1 MKPQYFVA
9 ILFATSLY
17 WMYLLYAPFLL
28 TITIA
33 ALLAISTSNIQDF
46 FYKLFKN
53 RLAAALA
60 SSFLLATLFFAPL
73 GYFLATLTMKLKS
86 IEPQVYLGLEVYIK
100 EFIANPPTYLAFLE
114 PYSKD
119 ILKEWNVSSL
129 ASKVISMTGAIGAFS
144 AGFLKNAF
152 LTIIFY
158 FFAQYNGAYI
168 VEFLK
173 RVVQMSVEETTLI
186 AKEISSVMSVVFYSI
201 ITTAMFEGVLFGLA
215 VSFIGYNGLLFG
227 IMYGFASLIPVV
239 GGIMMWLPFMIYEFS
254 IGETSNAIFIAIYSI
269 VVISVI
275 ADTFVKPLII
285 KEINNRLLK
294 EDDTRINELVIFFA
308 IIAGLAT
315 FGFWGMILG
324 PAITAF
330 FLTILKLFEART
342 KECEDLSNSYKS
354 QDNHS

>member
-28 TITIA
+28 SITIA
-33 ALLAISTSNIQDF
+33 ALLAVSTSNLQDLL
-46 FYKLFKN
+46 YKLSKSRF
-53 RLAAALA
+53 AAALIA
-60 SSFLLATLFFAPL
+60 SLLLAVLFFAPL
-73 GYFLATLTMKLKS
+73 GYFLAKLTIKLNS
-86 IEPQVYLGLEVYIK
+86 LDPQVFLGVEAYIK
-100 EFIANPPTYLAFLE
+100 EFMANPPDYLQFLK
-114 PYSKD
+114 PYVTDVLKD
-119 ILKEWNVSSL
+119 IDVNYLTSKAISL
-129 ASKVISMTGAIGAFS
+129 TGTIGAFS

-152 LTIIFY
+152 LIIIFY
-158 FFAQYNGAYI
+158 FFAQYNGAFI

-173 RVVQMSVEETTLI
+173 RVVQMSVEETTTL
-186 AKEISSVMSVVFYSI
+186 AKELSAVMSVVFYSI
-201 ITTAMFEGVLFGLA
+201 IVTAMFEGILFGVA

-239 GGIMMWLPFMIYEFS
+239 GGALMWLPFMLYEFS
-254 IGETSNAIFIAIYSI
+254 IGDSYNAVFIALYSI
-269 VVISVI
+269 IVISVI

-294 EDDTRINELVIFFA
+294 EDDTRVNELVIFFA

-342 KECEDLSNSYKS
+342 KECETKIIEV
-354 QDNHS
+354 

>member
-33 ALLAISTSNIQDF
+33 ALLAVSTSNIQSYLHKYLKSRF
-46 FYKLFKN
+46 
-53 RLAAALA
+53 LAALT
-60 SSFLLATLFFAPL
+60 SSFLLAVLFFAPL
-73 GYFLATLTMKLKS
+73 GYFLATLTIKLNS
-86 IEPQVYLGLEVYIK
+86 IDPQTLKGLEVYIRNL
-100 EFIANPPTYLAFLE
+100 IQNPPEYLEFVK
-114 PYSKD
+114 PYAIDALKGLKVNVLTSKA
-119 ILKEWNVSSL
+119 ISL
-129 ASKVISMTGAIGAFS
+129 TGTVGAFS

-152 LTIIFY
+152 LIIIFY
-158 FFAQYNGAYI
+158 FFSQYNGIYI
-168 VEFLK
+168 VNFLK
-173 RVVQMSVEETTLI
+173 RVVQMSVEETTIL
-186 AKEISSVMSVVFYSI
+186 AKELSAVMSVVFYSI
-201 ITTAMFEGVLFGLA
+201 IVTAMFEGILFGVA
-215 VSFIGYNGLLFG
+215 VSFMGYNGLLFG

-239 GGIMMWLPFMIYEFS
+239 GGILMWLPFMIYEFS
-254 IGETSNAIFIAIYSI
+254 IGDTKNAIFIALYSI
-269 VVISVI
+269 LVISII
-275 ADTFVKPLII
+275 ADTFIKPLII

-294 EDDTRINELVIFFA
+294 EDDTRMNELVIFFA

-342 KECEDLSNSYKS
+342 KECDTN
-354 QDNHS
+354 